1 MDYAQRVRAR
11 LTHIFAKRAE
21 LQTKHNF
28 GESASELDHASV
40 QLLLLLTQKV
50 NYLTCKRL
58 EEVKGIYDLHD
69 DVPYEKL
76 RTEAGRQ
83 TIDDLLVQL
92 TSDLD
97 GIVLELSPDFDVCFT
112 AMHPTEPSRILKA
125 RDILIGMDDT
135 LAQYIRNGGEGEK
148 LTPKCLI
155 LKTGR

>member
-1 MDYAQRVRAR
+1 MDYAQRVRER
-11 LTHIFAKRAE
+11 LTYIFANRAKF
-21 LQTKHNF
+21 QTEYNF
-28 GESASELDHASV
+28 GQSASELDYKSV

-50 NYLTCKRL
+50 NYLTCKSL
-58 EEVKGIYDLHD
+58 EQVKGIADLHD

-83 TIDDLLVQL
+83 TIDDLLVEL
-92 TSDLD
+92 TTDLD
-97 GIVLELSPDFDVCFT
+97 GIVLELSTDFDVRL
-112 AMHPTEPSRILKA
+112 AVMHPTKPSRILKA
-125 RDILIGMDDT
+125 RDTLIGMDDT